1 MYYTL
6 FKIAFIM
13 IIISFI
19 YYIKANNLKIDF
31 KSFFR
36 KGFRKVDNDFG
47 LYCYTGK
54 QRERKDLHMYKFSY
68 QLHSQQPRRCY
79 FNKH

>member
-13 IIISFI
+13 IIISLI

-36 KGFRKVDNDFG
+36 KGFKKIDNDFG
-47 LYCYTGK
+47 LYCYT
-54 QRERKDLHMYKFSY
+54 R
-68 QLHSQQPRRCY
+68 
-79 FNKH
+79 